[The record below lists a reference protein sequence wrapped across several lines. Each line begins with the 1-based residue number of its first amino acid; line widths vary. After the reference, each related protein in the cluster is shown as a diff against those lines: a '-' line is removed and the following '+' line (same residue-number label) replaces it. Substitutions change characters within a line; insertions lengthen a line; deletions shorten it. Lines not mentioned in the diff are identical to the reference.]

1 MLTVR
6 AKHVPT
12 FFKVQ
17 PIFLCSI
24 LDVHLTHHELPT
36 WTVPCPDVVRVSVAG
51 GTLTKNKLN
60 QLTRPVGLYIA
71 ALQHVGVLPHR
82 LKAACDSLKTFF
94 TNCTMLLCFGRHVSI
109 PTSQTIIDLSH
120 VPSQDECHVLIEHAC
135 VDLLVAQYSSAAMP
149 NTTCQRLSQADF
161 QRDGY

>member
-17 PIFLCSI
+17 PIFLCTI
-24 LDVHLTHHELPT
+24 LEVHLTHHELPT

-51 GTLTKNKLN
+51 GTLTKIKLN
-60 QLTRPVGLYIA
+60 QLTRLVGLYVA
-71 ALQHVGVLPHR
+71 ALQHVGVLRRR
-82 LKAACDSLKTFF
+82 LKAACDSPEKCF
-94 TNCTMLLCFGRHVSI
+94 TDCAMMLCFRRHVSI

-120 VPSQDECHVLIEHAC
+120 LPSQDECHVLIEHAC
-135 VDLLVAQYSSAAMP
+135 VDPLVAKHSLAAMP
-149 NTTCQRLSQADF
+149 NTTCQRLL
-161 QRDGY
+161 

>member
-24 LDVHLTHHELPT
+24 LEVHLTHHELPT

-51 GTLTKNKLN
+51 STLTKNKLN
-60 QLTRPVGLYIA
+60 QLTRLAGLYIA
-71 ALQHVGVLPHR
+71 ALQHVGVLSRR
-82 LKAACDSLKTFF
+82 LKAACDSPKTCF
-94 TNCTMLLCFGRHVSI
+94 TNCTVMLCFGRHVSI
-109 PTSQTIIDLSH
+109 PTSQTTIDLSH
-120 VPSQDECHVLIEHAC
+120 LPSQDECHVLIEHAC
-135 VDLLVAQYSSAAMP
+135 VDLLVAKYSLAAMP
-149 NTTCQRLSQADF
+149 NTTCQRPSQADF
-161 QRDGY
+161 QRDGH